1 MRCMPRRVFLPPP
14 SAVVDGPTA
23 AVVPVVPVAE
33 VAAADDATATATVL
47 AAAVP
52 AVGVCG

>member
-1 MRCMPRRVFLPPP
+1 MRCMPRRAFLPPP

-23 AVVPVVPVAE
+23 AVVPVAE